1 MRPWAA
7 RKAAPLPR
15 TRGEAALGRFT
26 QKCLAP
32 APSGADSGS
41 LQTATAAAFFEQPQS
56 EVTELDAMVRFKEFT
71 VRLSLVAVGACLAQA
86 CAGGDGSGQGDSFA
100 EGDFVDDGDAIDGA
114 GDALAAE
121 GGQSIDEEG
130 LELGTLEQQ
139 LGGSCGS
146 TSSTVNSVF
155 YYTTV
160 PDHFPPDSAVALLAA
175 TAIGVPISATVGCAV
190 FGVADMHDTCDAH
203 DACYGTLGKSKSQCD
218 DEARRSWRRE
228 CERTYDN
235 ISVEDGLLTFVTGGL
250 AAPAVLAEQA
260 CRETCL
266 VQAEAMHLAI
276 AAAGQSAYDAA
287 QFDASRPI
295 VDPQG
300 PIFF

>member
-1 MRPWAA
+1 MVRI
-7 RKAAPLPR
+7 K
-15 TRGEAALGRFT
+15 RFT
-26 QKCLAP
+26 VQM
-32 APSGADSGS
+32 S
-41 LQTATAAAFFEQPQS
+41 
-56 EVTELDAMVRFKEFT
+56 V
-71 VRLSLVAVGACLAQA
+71 LVVGACLAQA
-86 CAGGDGSGQGDSFA
+86 CAGGDGSGPQDSEFA
-100 EGDFVDDGDAIDGA
+100 DDGFVDGEAATDEAENAIDS
-114 GDALAAE
+114 E
-121 GGQSIDEEG
+121 GGQSVDG
-130 LELGTLEQQ
+130 ELGTLTQQ

-190 FGVADMHDTCDAH
+190 FGIADMHDTCDAH
-203 DACYGTLGKSKSQCD
+203 DACYGTLGTPKSECD
-218 DEARRSWRRE
+218 DNARRSWRRE

-235 ISVEDGLLTFVTGGL
+235 ISVGDGLLTLVTGGL

-266 VQAEAMHLAI
+266 IQAEAMHTAI
-276 AAAGQSAYDAA
+276 SAAGQSAYDAA

-295 VDPQG
+295 VNPQG

>member
-1 MRPWAA
+1 
-7 RKAAPLPR
+7 
-15 TRGEAALGRFT
+15 
-26 QKCLAP
+26 
-32 APSGADSGS
+32 
-41 LQTATAAAFFEQPQS
+41 
-56 EVTELDAMVRFKEFT
+56 MVRIKRFT
-71 VRLSLVAVGACLAQA
+71 VRMSVLVVGACLTQA
-86 CAGGDGSGQGDSFA
+86 CAGGDGSDLDESQFA
-100 EGDFVDDGDAIDGA
+100 EDGFADEGETIDGA
-114 GDALAAE
+114 GGELAGE

-146 TSSTVNSVF
+146 TSTTVNSVF

-175 TAIGVPISATVGCAV
+175 TAIGVPISATFGCAV
-190 FGVADMHDTCDAH
+190 FGLAEMHDTCDSH
-203 DACYGTLGKSKSQCD
+203 DECYGTLGKAKSECD

-235 ISVEDGLLTFVTGGL
+235 ISLGDGFLTAITGGL
-250 AAPAVLAEQA
+250 AGPAVLAEQA

-266 VQAEAMHLAI
+266 IQAEAMHAAI

-287 QFDASRPI
+287 QFDASRPK
-295 VDPQG
+295 VTPQG